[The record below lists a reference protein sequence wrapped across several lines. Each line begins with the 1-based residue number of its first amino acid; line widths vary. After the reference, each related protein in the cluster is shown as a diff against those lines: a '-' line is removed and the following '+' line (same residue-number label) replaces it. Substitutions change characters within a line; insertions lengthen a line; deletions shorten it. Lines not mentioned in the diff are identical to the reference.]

1 MKFLV
6 QCHLDVGRPGPDVVK
21 ALAET
26 MPRSWNPMESWGAV
40 IMSNE
45 ELDLLLAMSHGELVK

>member
-21 ALAET
+21 ALGE
-26 MPRSWNPMESWGAV
+26 MPGYAKKLESDGKLGCRYHV
-40 IMSNE
+40 Q
-45 ELDLLLAMSHGELVK
+45 